1 MAGDKEAMERTHRVV
16 DELVMSKKEQTRRS
30 PPPRSFPHVLPAS
43 SVRAT
48 PALFSFSA
56 IQGEAEAEGLG
67 DDVASPHP
75 SARGGASWW
84 GRLKLMRGDEVAMG

>member
-1 MAGDKEAMERTHRVV
+1 MAGNNEAVGHTHRVV
-16 DELVMSKKEQTRRS
+16 DELVMRKKKRGLHHLVH
-30 PPPRSFPHVLPAS
+30 FPTSSLPAS
-43 SVRAT
+43 FVRAT
-48 PALFSFSA
+48 PASFSFGA
-56 IQGEAEAEGLG
+56 IRGEAEAEGLG